1 MNVNRTAVIAGVL
14 AAAIAIAGFAIVQS
28 NDTAA
33 VADNPTTAPPT
44 ISAAGTG
51 VVSGTPDLLTV
62 SLGVNSRGAT
72 AGEALNNAN
81 QHAND
86 LIGTL
91 KAQGIDPKDIA
102 TSGLSISPVF
112 DDKGQ
117 QITGYQSSNIVTA
130 KLRDLTRAGAVID
143 AAAASVGNDIVL
155 NGVNFSIENTS
166 SLFAQA
172 RKQAV
177 DAARTQAQQLAQA
190 AGVRLGPVQSI
201 TENAQEVPSPV
212 PFATKS
218 ADAAAGASVPI
229 EPGSQQISLT
239 VEVVFQIVQ

>member
-1 MNVNRTAVIAGVL
+1 MNVNRAAVIGGVL
-14 AAAIAIAGFAIVQS
+14 AVAIALAGFAIIES
-28 NDTAA
+28 NHTAA
-33 VADNPTTAPPT
+33 VADNPTTSPPT

-102 TSGLSISPVF
+102 TSGLSISPVY

-117 QITGYQSSNIVTA
+117 QITGYQSSNLVTA

-143 AAAASVGNDIVL
+143 AAAAAVGNDIVL
-155 NGVNFSIENTS
+155 NGVDFSIENTS
-166 SLFAQA
+166 GLFAQA

-177 DAARTQAQQLAQA
+177 DAARTQAEQLAQA

-201 TENAQEVPSPV
+201 TESAQEIPRPV
-212 PFATKS
+212 PAAGKT
-218 ADAAAGASVPI
+218 ADAAGSLAVPI
-229 EPGSQQISLT
+229 EPGSQQVSLT

>member
-1 MNVNRTAVIAGVL
+1 MKMNRAAVIGGVL
-14 AAAIAIAGFAIVQS
+14 AVAIALAGFAIIES
-28 NDTAA
+28 NQTAA
-33 VADNPTTAPPT
+33 VADNPTAAPPT

-51 VVSGTPDLLTV
+51 VVSGTPDLLTL

-72 AGEALNNAN
+72 AGEALDNAS

-102 TSGLSISPVF
+102 TSGLSISPVY

-143 AAAASVGNDIVL
+143 AAAKAVGNDIVL
-155 NGVNFSIENTS
+155 NGVDFSIENTS
-166 SLFAQA
+166 ALFAQA
-172 RKQAV
+172 RKTAV
-177 DAARTQAQQLAQA
+177 DAARAQAAQLAQA
-190 AGVRLGPVQSI
+190 AGVRIGPVQSV
-201 TENAQEVPSPV
+201 TESVQEIPRPV
-212 PFATKS
+212 AAKT
-218 ADAAAGASVPI
+218 ADAAGSLAVPI
-229 EPGSQQISLT
+229 EPGSQQVSLT